1 MKVALIAADIVA
13 ALFLA
18 IVFVGYDS
26 GTREIP
32 DRSRHYHSCLLSCL
46 AGLTVDA
53 LSYLIDGRAE
63 LSLLVGLVDYLSFL
77 MMDVVIVFI
86 TIDLCAR
93 ILAVKKDFNPN
104 YRTSILLVCA
114 FDVVLL
120 TIGTLTGKLF
130 TVENGVYT
138 VGAWNDFCTFLPS
151 VCFLANLTI
160 VVKNA
165 GVLGKEQAR
174 VMMIYFIMP
183 GIAAILLIID
193 GDLAFSYVG
202 LALGMALFFV
212 LVQSKL
218 IAETNLRSQMLDEL
232 SSTDML
238 TGLKNRRSY
247 ELILSEL
254 SGEDVIGAVFCDL
267 NSLKEVNDS
276 FGHEAGDRLIQR
288 FAGILQEAFPEDH
301 VFRISG
307 DVFVVIVRNV
317 DVGQFPAKMQRFSD
331 TLRDNDRIAAF
342 GFEVGEGKQA
352 VQVIK
357 AAEQRMYCN
366 KDEYYLETG
375 KQRRHVRPAA
385 QAQSD

>member
-32 DRSRHYHSCLLSCL
+32 DRSKHYHACLLSCI
-46 AGLTVDA
+46 AGLMVDA

-63 LSLLVGLVDYLSFL
+63 LGILVGLVNYLSFL

-93 ILAVKKDFNPN
+93 ISAAEKDFNQT
-104 YRTSILLVCA
+104 YRRIILLICA
-114 FDVVLL
+114 FDVVLM
-120 TIGTLTGKLF
+120 TVGTLTGKLF

-138 VGAWNDFCTFLPS
+138 LGPWNDFCTVLPS
-151 VCFLANLTI
+151 VCFLANLAM
-160 VVKNA
+160 VVRKA

-183 GIAAILLIID
+183 GLAAIVLIIN
-193 GDLAFSYVG
+193 GDWAFSYVG

-212 LVQSKL
+212 LVQSKV

-238 TGLKNRRSY
+238 TGLKNRRAY
-247 ELILSEL
+247 EQILSEL
-254 SGEDVIGAVFCDL
+254 NGEDLIGAVFCDL
-267 NSLKEVNDS
+267 NSLKETNDN

-288 FAGILQEAFPEDH
+288 FALILTEAFPEDH
-301 VFRISG
+301 VCRISG
-307 DVFVVIVRNV
+307 DEFVVLVRNV
-317 DVGQFPAKMQRFSD
+317 DVRQFPAQMQGLDD
-331 TLRDNDRIAAF
+331 TLRKNNRIASF
-342 GFEVGEGKQA
+342 GFGIGQEKQTLT
-352 VQVIK
+352 VIK
-357 AAEQRMYCN
+357 TAERMMYRN
-366 KDEYYLETG
+366 KDAYYLETG
-375 KQRRHVRPAA
+375 KQRRHAHRNAGAV
-385 QAQSD
+385 